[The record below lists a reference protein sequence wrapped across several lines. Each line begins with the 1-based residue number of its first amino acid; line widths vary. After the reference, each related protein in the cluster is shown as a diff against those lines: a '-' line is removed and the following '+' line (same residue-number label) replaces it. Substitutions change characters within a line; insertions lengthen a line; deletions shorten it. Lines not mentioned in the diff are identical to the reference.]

1 MFFLNIIIH
10 ELSSIVDEFVSRFLQ
25 FFFTQIHSRSIQ
37 IFQITRRNAASAT
50 RKTGYVYPATDERIS
65 VG

>member
-25 FFFTQIHSRSIQ
+25 FFFYANSLTVNPDLPNHAEECSI
-37 IFQITRRNAASAT
+37 RYA
-50 RKTGYVYPATDERIS
+50 
-65 VG
+65 